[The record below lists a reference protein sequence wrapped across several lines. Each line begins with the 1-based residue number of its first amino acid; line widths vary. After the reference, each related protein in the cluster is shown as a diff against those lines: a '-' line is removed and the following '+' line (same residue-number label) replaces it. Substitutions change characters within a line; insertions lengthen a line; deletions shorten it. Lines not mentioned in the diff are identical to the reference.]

1 MDFLNSEAE
10 VEGIRGENILLWE
23 SMGKKKKE
31 ERTGGQEGERK

>member
-10 VEGIRGENILLWE
+10 VKGIRGENILLWE
-23 SMGKKKKE
+23 SMGKKE